1 MIGRFGLALVAGAVL
16 VSLLIAFGPPH
27 PISAQDLFPTPE
39 GRLGGRMPLPT
50 AEGVPS
56 GSLPQNTPEPSGHSL
71 AGAWLLTFPE
81 PDQAP
86 AQAVLGDDGMVSF
99 IDTDGNPGAGVWMPS
114 GQLSGVLVLVVRD
127 SDASGPPH
135 EMTILRGPIEVETPE
150 DTLTLNFTY
159 TIEAVDETGSA
170 SEPSGPFTATGQ
182 RANEQLI
189 VPAPD

>member
-27 PISAQDLFPTPE
+27 PMSAQDLFPTPE

-56 GSLPQNTPEPSGHSL
+56 GSLPQDTPEPSGHSL
-71 AGAWLLTFPE
+71 AGTWLFTFPE

-86 AQAVLGDDGMVSF
+86 AQAVFGDDGMVSY
-99 IDTDGNPGAGVWMPS
+99 IDTDGNWGAGVWMPS
-114 GQLSGVLVLVVRD
+114 GQQSGVLVIVVRD
-127 SDASGPPH
+127 SDASDGPN
-135 EMTILRGPIEVETPE
+135 EMTILRGPIEVETPG
-150 DTLTLNFTY
+150 DAPALNFTY
-159 TIEAVDETGSA
+159 TMEAVDETGAA
-170 SEPSGPFTATGQ
+170 SGQSGPFTATGQ
-182 RANEQLI
+182 RANEQSI